1 MNAHRLSLF
10 IHQKNPISF
19 SYDRSTFVREKFDR
33 FLKVRRQPEHC
44 EFKNW
49 NRNFIREAYLLNPK
63 EVFTYINGRHFEKIF
78 LQNEEMYHFLMKNLK
93 MTFVNPVE
101 KASNGVVSCVRE
113 NVNFVSSTSELNLLE
128 EQTKDYYQ
136 LFIKG
141 FEYPLYFSS
150 STKLYDNDGNQ
161 KKLLDILYRTERK
174 RILGLCKQHM
184 LKDYEIVRF
193 RNLNSEEDDLD
204 ILDSPFYEFC
214 VSKEHDEHRTLL
226 VDHILVDLD

>member
-1 MNAHRLSLF
+1 MNTHRLSLF
-10 IHQKNPISF
+10 IHQKNPVSF
-19 SYDRSTFVREKFDR
+19 SYDRKTFLRENFKT
-33 FLKVRRQPEHC
+33 FLTLRQPDSRSVWE
-44 EFKNW
+44 
-49 NRNFIREAYLLNPK
+49 RNFIREAYLLNPK
-63 EVFTYINGRHFEKIF
+63 EVFAYINGRHFEKMF
-78 LQNEEMYHFLMKNLK
+78 LQNEQMYHFLMKNLK
-93 MTFVNPVE
+93 ITFVNPTE
-101 KASNGVVSCVRE
+101 TASNGVVSCVGE
-113 NVNFVSSTSELNLLE
+113 GVNFVSSFNCLE
-128 EQTKDYYQ
+128 DDQDYYQ
-136 LFIKG
+136 VFIKG

-150 STKLYDNDGNQ
+150 ETKLYDNGGNQ

-214 VSKEHDEHRTLL
+214 VSKEHEDHRTLL